1 MNVRTKKSVLL
12 SILITITVIILLM
25 GGFML
30 YKYSAVN
37 ALCEKIRAGEEIH
50 TDIGNGLTAPRWLEP
65 ISRITQ
71 TEGPQTPLKVACYYR
86 NVQAVQ
92 VLLENGADPNFFF
105 KHCFSPLEAAI
116 VNGPVDQNSVE
127 IVKLLIEHGADING
141 YGSEAPIL
149 IMLSDRIGSGN
160 PYVYELFNL
169 LLDFGADCSFNGYNR
184 VMFDVVRFGSIEIAT
199 DYFGTRQ
206 YNIND
211 TDPRKQGALI
221 VAVQR
226 EDAVDKTELVKLL
239 LLHGADKSITDQ
251 DGYTAYDYAVQ
262 KGYDEIASLLS

>member
-1 MNVRTKKSVLL
+1 
-12 SILITITVIILLM
+12 
-25 GGFML
+25 ML

-169 LLDFGADCSFNGYNR
+169 LLDFGADCNFNGYNR